1 MLVLELNDFIIGPKD
16 ILMIFTIALIIHT
29 LICIALVLVIL
40 SQTSKGG
47 LDANLGGAAMNV
59 FGGSGA
65 SQFLRKWTQILG
77 LLFVASCLL
86 MAFLVRDL
94 GSADVKGIQERQ
106 KKLGETTKTPQKPDA
121 AKQNAAQ
128 PAQPAQNATQP
139 AASPTQPAQTPAQPA
154 ANPAQPAANTTPVT
168 P

>member
-1 MLVLELNDFIIGPKD
+1 MLVTEHNDLIISPKD
-16 ILMIFTIALIIHT
+16 KLMLYTIALIIHT

-77 LLFVASCLL
+77 LIFVASCLV
-86 MAFLVRDL
+86 MAFLVRDM
-94 GSADVKGIQERQ
+94 GSSDVKGIQERQ
-106 KKLGETTKTPQKPDA
+106 KRLGETTKTTP
-121 AKQNAAQ
+121 AK
-128 PAQPAQNATQP
+128 QP
-139 AASPTQPAQTPAQPA
+139 AAKAAQTTTPAATPATNAAPPA
-154 ANPAQPAANTTPVT
+154 ANPAPVNPPVAPAGQGI
-168 P
+168 

>member
-1 MLVLELNDFIIGPKD
+1 ML
-16 ILMIFTIALIIHT
+16 FTIALIIHT

-77 LLFVASCLL
+77 LIFVASCLL

-94 GSADVKGIQERQ
+94 GSSGNKGIQERQ
-106 KKLGETTKTPQKPDA
+106 KRLGEAARTPQKAADA
-121 AKQNAAQ
+121 KQATPAANAAQPAQNAAQ
-128 PAQPAQNATQP
+128 PATATP
-139 AASPTQPAQTPAQPA
+139 QPA
-154 ANPAQPAANTTPVT
+154 ANPQPGTTQPAKPVT